1 MYTNSGFPSQ
11 HLEHNNI
18 EIQCS
23 AQAVAVNKHTSIIG
37 KKGDFKGG
45 FNNIYILICVSF
57 RYSSY
62 TPYIFS

>member
-37 KKGDFKGG
+37 KKGDI
-45 FNNIYILICVSF
+45 FN
-57 RYSSY
+57 Y
-62 TPYIFS
+62 TWRTNEVFLRHKSTKH